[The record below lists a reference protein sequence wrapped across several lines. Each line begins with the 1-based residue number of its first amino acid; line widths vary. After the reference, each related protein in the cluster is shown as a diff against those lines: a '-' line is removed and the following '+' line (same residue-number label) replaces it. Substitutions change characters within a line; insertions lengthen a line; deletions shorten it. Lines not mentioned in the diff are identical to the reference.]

1 MEKEKLKD
9 YLIKGTTFREIAK
22 LEKISHQIV
31 DYYVKKYDLREFV
44 INQKPITYNLNK
56 IDSAEKAYMLGFIAG
71 DATFSESGI
80 LDISIKYED
89 REVLE
94 FIAEILECDIQDNL
108 KTDKTKRIFPNSR
121 VRCKIPDILTFITER
136 LKKGRN
142 LPITSKKLEP
152 YLLQG
157 FFDAEGCITWGYRA
171 DRNRLWQKV
180 SFTSSLSLLTS
191 LQTILL
197 SYGISTSIKPKTG
210 EDCFVI
216 EFSNE
221 LDVFTFLKILP
232 KDTYYLKRK
241 RKNYLEWLNDII
253 AKYSFN
259 VGDNVKFLDKRTLNK
274 YKVSFGTLFN
284 GNFTVV
290 SVENEFCVLNNG
302 LKVNKLLLSKESIKN
317 YALRLELDEFG
328 ETILRDTIPS
338 LALDHS
344 NEGVETTGGKL
355 GSLNNQLEHPSLN

>member
-1 MEKEKLKD
+1 MKKEKLKD
-9 YLIKGTTFREIAK
+9 YLIKGITFREIAK
-22 LEKISHQIV
+22 LEKISHQTV
-31 DYYVKKYDLREFV
+31 DYYVKKFDLREFV
-44 INQKPITYNLNK
+44 INQKPVTYNLNK

-71 DATFSESGI
+71 DATFSESNI
-80 LDISIKYED
+80 LDISVKYDD
-89 REVLE
+89 REILE
-94 FIAEILECDIQDNL
+94 FISEILECDIQDNL
-108 KTDKTKRIFPNSR
+108 KIDKIKRIFPNSR
-121 VRCKIPDILTFITER
+121 IRCKIPDILTFITER

-142 LPITSKKLEP
+142 LPITSKKFEP

-171 DRNRLWQKV
+171 DRSRLWQKV
-180 SFTSSLSLLTS
+180 NFTSSFSLLTS

-197 SYGISTSIKPKTG
+197 SYGISTAIKPKVG
-210 EDCFVI
+210 EDCFII

-232 KDTYYLKRK
+232 KNNYYLKRK
-241 RKNYLEWLNDII
+241 RKNYLEW
-253 AKYSFN
+253 AKNVISKHSFN
-259 VGDNVKFLDKRTLNK
+259 IGDNVKFLDKRTLNK
-274 YKVSFGTLFN
+274 YKVSFDTIFN
-284 GNFTVV
+284 GSFTVV
-290 SVENEFCVLNNG
+290 NIEDEFCTLNNG
-302 LKVNKLLLSKESIKN
+302 LKVNRLLLSKENIKN

-328 ETILRDTIPS
+328 ETILKDTIPS